1 MTSKTKFSALRDPEE
16 KNKLL
21 YGTQLKLNDF
31 FDKVFFNCSVSKTF
45 YFNCENGCMTI
56 ITKRKVNVKNDPT

>member
-31 FDKVFFNCSVSKTF
+31 FDKVFSIVQSAKL
-45 YFNCENGCMTI
+45 YI
-56 ITKRKVNVKNDPT
+56 SIVKMDA